1 MNTEYLRLFLNLAET
16 LNFSQTAKNVN
27 LTQPA
32 VTHAINKLEQD
43 LGFKL
48 FNRSKRTV
56 ELTDGGKILHDNV
69 QSILVKLDSTIESAR
84 TAEEKEFS
92 ALAIGYTS
100 TYYEIKKFPELINQ
114 FNRLHPTSR
123 LYLEN
128 FDHNVLK
135 QHLLSQQCD
144 IIFSMQDIINSQNIN
159 FIPLI
164 KGQFA
169 CIVPNDNR
177 LADRKSLKISDLEN
191 ETMIFFNANICPPRQ
206 FKLQQL
212 IKEECPNAHYLY
224 SDSVL
229 LCHTFVKG
237 NLGIA
242 MMVDLA
248 SVKDSPDFKV
258 IPLEYPNEY
267 PYVYGLSFL
276 KNSINPTIKE
286 FIPFVMKYFI

>member
-48 FNRSKRTV
+48 FNRNKRTV
-56 ELTDGGKILHDNV
+56 ELTEGGKILHENV
-69 QSILVKLDSTIESAR
+69 QSILVKLDTTIQSAR
-84 TAEEKEFS
+84 AAEEKEFS
-92 ALAIGYTS
+92 SLAIGYTS
-100 TYYEIKKFPELINQ
+100 TYYEIQKFPELIKQ
-114 FNRLHPTSR
+114 FNKLHPASR

-144 IIFSMQDIINSQNIN
+144 VIFSMQDIINSQNIK

-169 CIVPNDNR
+169 CIVPNANH
-177 LADRKSLKISDLEN
+177 LANHKSLKITDLKN

-206 FKLQQL
+206 FKLQRL
-212 IKEECPNAHYLY
+212 IKEVCPNANYLY

-229 LCHTFVKG
+229 LSHTFVKG

-258 IPLEYPNEY
+258 IPLEYPDEF

-276 KNSINPTIKE
+276 KNTINPTIKD
-286 FIPFVMKYFI
+286 FVPCVTKYFI